1 MVTVLSKILKCMVF
15 WPSKEEILMNM
26 PKCFKG
32 FGKTRVVLDCYEIP
46 VGKRKCIVCRVKTY
60 SHYKKG
66 HTAKISMNVT
76 PSGLISH
83 CSAAFGGRASDKVI
97 TKHTGVYDKCDPGDG
112 IMVDKGYHI
121 EEECENN
128 MLVLIPPPFL
138 RNNRTF
144 TRAESVQCCKIA
156 RARVHVE
163 RVNQRVRLF
172 NILKNKGPGILY
184 LTLMIL

>member
-1 MVTVLSKILKCMVF
+1 MHCMQGENIF
-15 WPSKEEILMNM
+15 PL
-26 PKCFKG
+26 PK
-32 FGKTRVVLDCYEIP
+32 R
-46 VGKRKCIVCRVKTY
+46 TY
-60 SHYKKG
+60 CQDFHERYS
-66 HTAKISMNVT
+66 IR
-76 PSGLISH
+76 LISH